1 VDVAKEASNQAL
13 SRVFGSAATR
23 GRDTTSDDT
32 NRPGRVEKQL
42 VDDYFDSWRRLAGTA
57 QQPGTSE
64 QLKQMVGELYST
76 LLATE
81 SALRSGMPPP
91 PADAATKM
99 RAEAA
104 RLPSP
109 LRGMFEGL
117 AATSSSQA
125 AGVARSSIGA
135 LLDAN
140 VGDFCRKA
148 IAGRYP
154 FVKSS
159 PRDVTPDDFARM
171 FAPGGL
177 MDDFFA
183 KNLAQYVDTTTRPWS
198 FRRGIDG
205 APAGS
210 SASLSAFERAAVIRD
225 VFFRGGSRAPQ
236 FRVDMKPVEMDASI
250 TTFALDADGTPL
262 SYLHGPQ
269 TPRSIVWPGP
279 AGRNQVRVAL
289 TPPGGGSSTGPFEGS
304 WALHRFFDKAQ
315 ITPSASPEKFLATF
329 NFDGRKV
336 AFEVTA
342 ASVQNP
348 FKLRELEEFACPG
361 RL

>member
-1 VDVAKEASNQAL
+1 
-13 SRVFGSAATR
+13 
-23 GRDTTSDDT
+23 
-32 NRPGRVEKQL
+32 
-42 VDDYFDSWRRLAGTA
+42 
-57 QQPGTSE
+57 
-64 QLKQMVGELYST
+64 
-76 LLATE
+76 
-81 SALRSGMPPP
+81 
-91 PADAATKM
+91 
-99 RAEAA
+99 
-104 RLPSP
+104 
-109 LRGMFEGL
+109 
-117 AATSSSQA
+117 
-125 AGVARSSIGA
+125 
-135 LLDAN
+135 
-140 VGDFCRKA
+140 
-148 IAGRYP
+148 
-154 FVKSS
+154 
-159 PRDVTPDDFARM
+159 
-171 FAPGGL
+171 
-177 MDDFFA
+177 MDDIFA
-183 KNLAQYVDTTTRPWS
+183 TNLAQYVDTSPRPWS

-210 SASLSAFERAAVIRD
+210 SASRSAFERAAVIRE
-225 VFFRGGSRAPQ
+225 VFFRGGTRSPQ
-236 FRVDMKPVEMDASI
+236 FRVDMKPVEMDATI

-348 FKLRELEEFACPG
+348 FKLRELDEFTCPG

>member
-1 VDVAKEASNQAL
+1 
-13 SRVFGSAATR
+13 
-23 GRDTTSDDT
+23 
-32 NRPGRVEKQL
+32 
-42 VDDYFDSWRRLAGTA
+42 
-57 QQPGTSE
+57 
-64 QLKQMVGELYST
+64 
-76 LLATE
+76 
-81 SALRSGMPPP
+81 
-91 PADAATKM
+91 M

-104 RLPSP
+104 RLPRP

-125 AGVARSSIGA
+125 AGSRAAASARCSTPTSA
-135 LLDAN
+135 TSAA
-140 VGDFCRKA
+140 RRSPAA
-148 IAGRYP
+148 IP
-154 FVKSS
+154 FVRSS

-177 MDDFFA
+177 MDDFFQ
-183 KNLAQYVDTTTRPWS
+183 KNLAQYVDTSTKPWS

-205 APAGS
+205 APAGT
-210 SASLSAFERAAVIRD
+210 SASLSAFEKAAVIRE
-225 VFFRGGSRAPQ
+225 VFFRGGTRTPQ
-236 FRVDMKPVEMDASI
+236 YRVDMKPVEMDASI

-289 TPPGGGSSTGPFEGS
+289 TPPAAAPPRVRSRAAGRCTRSSTRRRS
-304 WALHRFFDKAQ
+304 R
-315 ITPSASPEKFLATF
+315 PSAQPEKFLATF

-348 FKLRELEEFACPG
+348 FKLREIDEFSCPG